1 MLKVYKANTDVAFTV
16 NAGGK
21 RKRIS
26 FTSKSGN
33 GGSVYFTNDPL
44 VQKGI
49 EKHPWFNDKVMLR
62 ESVDE
67 KALQKEAKEKEEEE
81 LKKKE
86 EALVHHVDSPNEAK
100 DYLADKFGISR
111 SKMRTVSAILSV
123 AKECGVL
130 LEGLEAS
137 EQ

>member
-1 MLKVYKANTDVAFTV
+1 MFKVYIANTDVAFTI
-16 NAGGK
+16 NYGDK

-33 GGSVYFTNDPL
+33 SGSVYFTSDEL
-44 VQKGI
+44 VQEGI
-49 EKHPWFNDKVMLR
+49 EKHPWYGDKVMLR

-67 KALQKEAKEKEEEE
+67 ERLAQEAAAKEDERKSKES
-81 LKKKE
+81 

-111 SKMRTVSAILSV
+111 SKMRSVSAILQV
-123 AKECGVL
+123 AKECGVVL
-130 LEGLEAS
+130 DGLDGND
-137 EQ
+137 